1 MGANVRKNKQIATAI
16 LFVIAAASGTAYAA
30 PATVIQK
37 LNATSVAGGPID
49 LGDNRMLTIVGY
61 AADVATMDSGTI
73 GSVNIRNLDNGD
85 IYTAP
90 VLRRVANF
98 DALLSKAGTAPAT
111 ASKLVNAGFIAV
123 IDSYTL
129 PAGTYEVAGV
139 NFTPTGGTAAVSV
152 VASTKGLFSVPQN
165 RVVGDILVTGPDGA
179 PVAVSLKPGTGTETK
194 GTMFLSGYPALRN
207 GAYTVRATARNK
219 YGKSAGTESITV
231 RYNRPVV
238 KADITSPL
246 VEGFPGMPS
255 MLTIASPLDNSPLT
269 GTITGKILLENA
281 VLGTVNLQGVDL
293 STTEEKDVALAPKQQ
308 GRYQVSGKA
317 SASRGTARIWIN
329 APDAPDLQVSV
340 GSWDPDA
347 GIKVQ
352 KNRELYAPL
361 LDPVQILASA
371 ESGSN
376 CNTIYGVTEGASMTG
391 NYAQPSCAVRYKGL
405 PEGVVQEAAMRGS
418 LKGYLRKDGEHGID
432 FETGVLWTHPDTG
445 ETAFYKAKDRSLKL
459 AGIEPNEPEV
469 TFAHTD
475 KLAIPAKGSPGKLLT
490 LPGQNT
496 AGRVTVTGKYPDM
509 SVQVTVGGGA
519 PKTVTTS
526 STSLREFINTNV
538 PGIWETQDVVIES
551 WYNKYPEKKFKK
563 TLTFTA
569 IPRDPVVVLTNA
581 STVSTSDAVVKG
593 NLGIYQGASGGFK
606 YSPSETGAWSVQL
619 FEDDGKGN
627 RTALGDPVTEIAADG
642 AFTVNLGKLPA
653 GRKNLLAVGKLSSA
667 DTGVTTPDVTSTKVS
682 LIVADGSPLTG
693 KIEVRQPSGPVPFTP
708 SLNILLDGQMRVA
721 DIGKVEWLSSTDGV
735 DYAKVDGANTGL
747 RPQMTTSG
755 KVWYKAKLTNR
766 HSEVTH
772 ELDAVQVQAF
782 AVPKVTVTGDTATFV
797 GQPVVLT
804 ASTNGPEADFVWSVG
819 QSATDRNP
827 QIVSGVDTIT
837 ITPTAPSDMLIKVVA
852 SEKGAPADNAAKNAS
867 LTTVLRVIRP
877 AVQRPMIT
885 GPGYVETGKEYEFKA
900 VIPPLFAPGLKS
912 SLAAKGQWVLPD
924 GSTVEGET
932 LRYTVQPT
940 DRALRYEAWVE
951 NVDGTKTAS
960 DFGLRS
966 WTYEWP
972 EWQLV
977 TKVVDNRV
985 PATLRFQVSPKNP
998 RDSQKL
1004 GGEKPTYNWQFPSS
1018 FKVVS
1023 QSAESVMV
1031 EAYEP
1036 GEFQAV
1042 ARVSD
1047 SRGNVTEVNSDIVQI
1062 APAPDLI
1069 PEVAIQSGDRWNR
1082 APNKVYA
1089 RVNLLSV
1096 PKNDSFE
1103 SASFKLNGKEV
1114 ASGKAVATFID
1125 IPSAGT
1131 HEVSAVVRSA
1141 GGKVATATKSIDLG
1155 TGDSP
1160 VCTIQQYGDG
1170 KTSLSLI
1177 ARCTVT
1183 QGLVNGYKWTVNGQ
1197 PMAAT
1202 SYMLSFAKK
1211 DLDAGVVSAQ
1221 VTATTD
1227 KGQEGT
1233 ATWPN

>member
-16 LFVIAAASGTAYAA
+16 LFVIAAASGTAHAA

-37 LNATSVAGGPID
+37 LNGTAVAGGPID
-49 LGDNRMLTIVGY
+49 LGNNRMLTIVGY
-61 AADVATMDSGTI
+61 AADVATMDSGSI
-73 GSVNIRNLDNGD
+73 SSVVIRNIDNGD
-85 IYTAP
+85 VYSAP

-98 DALLSKAGTAPAT
+98 DALLSKVGTAPAT

-152 VASTKGLFSVPQN
+152 TASTKGLFSVPQT
-165 RVVGDILVTGPDGA
+165 RVVGDVLVTGPDGA

-194 GTMFLSGYPALRN
+194 GTMFLAGYPALRN

-238 KADITSPL
+238 KADITSPV

-269 GTITGKILLENA
+269 GTITGKILLENG
-281 VLGTVNLQGVDL
+281 VIGTVNLQGVDL
-293 STTEEKDVALAPKQQ
+293 STTEEKDVALTPKQQ

-317 SASRGTARIWIN
+317 SASRGIARIWIN

-371 ESGSN
+371 ESDSN
-376 CNTIYGVTEGASMTG
+376 CNTIYGVTEGATMSG
-391 NYAQPSCAVRYKGL
+391 SYFQPSCAVRYKTL
-405 PEGVVQEAAMRGS
+405 PDGVVQEAAMRGS
-418 LKGYLRKDGEHGID
+418 LKGFLKKDGEQGID

-445 ETAFYKAKDRSLKL
+445 ETAFYKAKDRSIKL
-459 AGIEPNEPEV
+459 AGIEPNEPDV
-469 TFAHTD
+469 SFVHTD
-475 KLAIPAKGSPGKLLT
+475 KLALPAKGSQGKLLT
-490 LPGQNT
+490 FPGQNT

-509 SVQVTVGGGA
+509 SVKVTVGAGN

-526 STSLREFINTNV
+526 STSLREFVNTTV

-551 WYNKYPEKKFKK
+551 WYNKYPEKKFTK

-569 IPRDPVVVLTNA
+569 IPRDPVVVLTNS
-581 STVSTSDAVVKG
+581 STVSTNDAIVKG
-593 NLGIYQGASGGFK
+593 NIGIYQGGAGGFR
-606 YSPSETGAWSVQL
+606 YDPAETGAWSVQL
-619 FEDDGKGN
+619 YEDDGRGN
-627 RTALGDPVTEIAADG
+627 RTALGDPVTEIGADG
-642 AFTVNLGKLPA
+642 SFSINLGKQPP
-653 GRKNLLAVGKLSSA
+653 GRKNLLAVGKLSGASEGMA
-667 DTGVTTPDVTSTKVS
+667 TTDVTSTKVS
-682 LIVADGSPLTG
+682 LIVADGSALAG

-708 SLNILLDGQMRVA
+708 SLNIIVDGQMRVA

-735 DYAKVDGANTGL
+735 SFTKIDGQNTGL
-747 RPQMTTSG
+747 RPQLTQSG

-766 HSEVTH
+766 HSNIEH
-772 ELDAVQVQAF
+772 ELDAVTVQAF
-782 AVPKVTVTGDTATFV
+782 AVPKVTIAGDTATFV

-804 ASTNGPEADFVWSVG
+804 ASTNGPEADYIWQVG
-819 QSATDRNP
+819 QSATDKNP
-827 QIVSGVDTIT
+827 QIVTGTDTIT
-837 ITPTAPSDMLIKVVA
+837 ITPTAAADMLIKVVA
-852 SEKGAPADNAAKNAS
+852 AEKGAPADNAAKNTS
-867 LTTVLRVIRP
+867 TTTVLRVIRP
-877 AVQRPMIT
+877 GVQRPMIS

-900 VIPPLFAPGLKS
+900 SVPALFAPGLKS
-912 SLAAKGQWVLPD
+912 SLAIKGQWVLPD
-924 GSTVEGET
+924 GSTVDGDT

-940 DRALRYEAWVE
+940 DRALRYQAWVE
-951 NVDGTKTAS
+951 NVEGTTTFS

-972 EWQLV
+972 EWQMV
-977 TKVVDNRV
+977 TRVIDNRV
-985 PATLRFQVSPKNP
+985 PATLRFQIAPKNP

-1004 GGEKPTYNWQFPSS
+1004 GGEKPVYTWQFPSS

-1023 QSAESVMV
+1023 QTAESALV
-1031 EAYEP
+1031 EANEP
-1036 GEFQAV
+1036 GDFQAV
-1042 ARVSD
+1042 AVVSD
-1047 SRGNVTEVNSDIVQI
+1047 SRGNMSEINSDIVQI

-1089 RVNLLSV
+1089 RINLISV
-1096 PKNDSFE
+1096 PKNDTFE
-1103 SASFKLNGKEV
+1103 SASFKLNGQEV

-1125 IPSAGT
+1125 IPAAGT

-1141 GGKVATATKSIDLG
+1141 GGKVAVATKSIDLG
-1155 TGDSP
+1155 TGDNP
-1160 VCTIQQYGDG
+1160 TCTIQQFGDG
-1170 KTSLSLI
+1170 RTSLSLI

-1183 QGLVNGYKWTVNGQ
+1183 QGLVSSYKWLVNGQ
-1197 PMAAT
+1197 PMPAT

-1211 DLDAGVVSAQ
+1211 DLDAGVISAQ

-1227 KGQEGT
+1227 KGQEGV
-1233 ATWPN
+1233 ATWPK